1 LGGIIAFEVTMTK
14 IYLDTCC
21 LNRPFDD
28 QTQERIRLESE
39 AVLAILSR
47 IEKGDWDWIGSEVLN
62 DEIEQ
67 TPDTQKLSRAKLITG
82 FMQENVEIGE
92 KETKRAREL
101 QKEGFQL
108 FDALHLAC
116 AESAKADVFLSTDD
130 RLLKMAKRKVKRLR
144 IKVVNPL
151 VWVEEMI

>member
-1 LGGIIAFEVTMTK
+1 MTK

-28 QTQERIRLESE
+28 QTQERVRLESE
-39 AVLAILSR
+39 AVLAVLSR
-47 IEKGDWDWIGSEVLN
+47 IEKGEWSWAGSDVLT

-67 TPDTQKLSRAKLITG
+67 TPDTQKLSRAKLLSG
-82 FMQENVEIGE
+82 FIQENIEIGA
-92 KETKRAREL
+92 KEERRAKEL
-101 QKEGFQL
+101 QAQGFQL
-108 FDALHLAC
+108 FDALHIAC

-130 RLLKMAKRKVKRLR
+130 RLLKLAKRLSKRLR
-144 IKVVNPL
+144 IRVENPL

>member
-1 LGGIIAFEVTMTK
+1 MTK

-28 QTQERIRLESE
+28 QTHERVRLEAE

-47 IEKGDWDWIGSEVLN
+47 IEKGEWEWIGSEVLT

-67 TPDTQKLSRAKLITG
+67 TPDTQKLSRAKLLSG
-82 FMQENVEIGE
+82 FIQENVEIGE
-92 KETKRAREL
+92 KEARRAKEL

-108 FDALHLAC
+108 FDALHIAC
-116 AESAKADVFLSTDD
+116 AESSEADVFLSTDD
-130 RLLKMAKRKVKRLR
+130 RLLNLAKRMSKRLKIR
-144 IKVVNPL
+144 VVNPL
-151 VWVEEMI
+151 IWVEEMI

>member
-1 LGGIIAFEVTMTK
+1 MTK

-21 LNRPFDD
+21 LHRPFDD
-28 QTQERIRLESE
+28 QTQERIRLEAE

-47 IEKGDWDWIGSEVLN
+47 IEKGQWDWIGSDILI

-67 TPDTQKLSRAKLITG
+67 TPDTQKLSRAKLLAG
-82 FMQENVEIGE
+82 FIQENVEIGE
-92 KETKRAREL
+92 KEARRAKEL

-116 AESAKADVFLSTDD
+116 AESSSADVFLSTDD
-130 RLLKMAKRKVKRLR
+130 RLLKLAKRMSKRLKIR
-144 IKVVNPL
+144 VVNPL

>member
-1 LGGIIAFEVTMTK
+1 MTK

-47 IEKGDWDWIGSEVLN
+47 IEKGEWDWIGSEVLM

-67 TPDTQKLSRAKLITG
+67 TPDTQKLSRARLLSDFIK
-82 FMQENVEIGE
+82 QSVEIGE
-92 KETKRAREL
+92 DAAERAEKL
-101 QKEGFQL
+101 QKEGFKV
-108 FDALHLAC
+108 FDSLHIAC
-116 AESAKADVFLSTDD
+116 AESAKVDVFLSTDD
-130 RLLKMAKRKVKRLR
+130 RLLKLAKRISSRLHVR
-144 IKVVNPL
+144 VVNPL
-151 VWVEEMI
+151 AWVEEMIK